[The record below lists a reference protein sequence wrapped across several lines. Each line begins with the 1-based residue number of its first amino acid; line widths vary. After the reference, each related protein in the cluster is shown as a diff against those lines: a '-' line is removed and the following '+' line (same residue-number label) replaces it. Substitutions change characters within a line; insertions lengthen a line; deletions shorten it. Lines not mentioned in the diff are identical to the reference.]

1 MSDRVLPRRVH
12 ALVDGWWDPDRR
24 LLTTPSGRHDRG
36 RSDRGEF
43 GLLPPTVWW
52 AHGLL
57 RRGAPGDRQLAQQ
70 ALRGVLDRQY
80 DAPGQPWDGTWP
92 AVAEEPAP
100 QPGAVAFSD
109 YDPNW
114 RAFVGS
120 ALALVGLD
128 HPTALQGGLA
138 GRIATATARA
148 ARSDDDHRVP
158 PQWTNVAVLRAWL
171 DLHVGHRDDDGRL
184 VARGTALA
192 TAVHDDTVRRG
203 QVAER
208 GSPTYAGITLLGLS
222 LWAERAPVPWL
233 ADVGAELRDRV
244 WKDLLQSWHPRLRT
258 LAPPLSRAYALD
270 MREHVGATAP
280 WLAWLLGGTPALP
293 PLDGGTLHQGHDLPI
308 ALLVPALAGA
318 GERTLAL
325 AEQAALR
332 PLRRGAWTDV
342 FGNRTWS
349 GWTGRTLAVGA
360 ERSPEQRGG
369 WWQHVGA
376 AAIWQAAGFG
386 TAWLRVH
393 LDDGP
398 VVADVVEEA
407 GHVVLRVPVAHTGL
421 RLLVGGVDG
430 PDEVSVDR
438 LVVAG
443 RGFALRGVREL
454 VPVRPTTVPDGRWEA
469 QVVLDGDLL
478 ELRTPVG

>member
-12 ALVDGWWDPDRR
+12 ALVDGWWDPQRR
-24 LLTTPSGRHDRG
+24 LLATPSGRHDRG

-43 GLLPPTVWW
+43 GLLAPTVWW
-52 AHGLL
+52 AYGLL

-80 DAPGQPWDGTWP
+80 DAPGQPWDASWP
-92 AVAEEPAP
+92 ALAEEPTP
-100 QPGAVAFSD
+100 RPGAVVSGD
-109 YDPNW
+109 HDPDV
-114 RAFVGS
+114 RAVVGS
-120 ALALVGLD
+120 ALALVALD
-128 HPTALQGGLA
+128 HPTGLQGGLA
-138 GRIATATARA
+138 GRIATATAGA
-148 ARSDDDHRVP
+148 ARSSGDVRVP
-158 PQWTNVAVLRAWL
+158 PQLTNVAVLRAWL
-171 DLHVGHRDDDGRL
+171 DLHVGHRDADGRL

-192 TAVHDDTVRRG
+192 TAVLEDTERRG

-208 GSPTYAGITLLGLS
+208 CSPTHTGMTLLGLS
-222 LWAERAPVPWL
+222 LWAERAPTPWL
-233 ADVGAELRDRV
+233 ADVGAELRDGV
-244 WKDLLQSWHPRLRT
+244 WRDLLQAWHPRLRT
-258 LAPPLSRAYALD
+258 LAPPLSRAHGLD

-318 GERTLAL
+318 GERPRAL
-325 AEQAALR
+325 AEQAAVR

-360 ERSPEQRGG
+360 ERSPEPRAG

-376 AAIWQAAGFG
+376 AAVWQAAGFG

-398 VVADVVEEA
+398 VVADVVEEK
-407 GHVVLRVPVAHTGL
+407 GHVVLRVPVAGAGL

-430 PDEVSVDR
+430 PDEVGPRR

-443 RGFALRGVREL
+443 RGFALLGVRALE
-454 VPVRPTTVPDGRWEA
+454 PVRAGTTPDARWEA